1 MRSPVNY
8 ETKIPYGREAGQNT
22 YPTMLFDLEKDPNQ
36 ESPIEDEAA
45 EKRMI
50 HLMRKRMKENQC
62 PSEMLERYGF

>member
-1 MRSPVNY
+1 
-8 ETKIPYGREAGQNT
+8 
-22 YPTMLFDLEKDPNQ
+22 MLFDLEKDPNQ